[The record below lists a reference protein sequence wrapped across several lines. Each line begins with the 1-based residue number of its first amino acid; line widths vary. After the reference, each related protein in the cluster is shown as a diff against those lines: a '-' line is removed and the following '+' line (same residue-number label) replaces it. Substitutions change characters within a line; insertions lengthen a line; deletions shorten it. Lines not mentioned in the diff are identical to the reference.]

1 MPDLRNPKVPG
12 SSPGPGTTFA
22 SPCKCFN
29 TACASLTVR
38 RAIYIIYF
46 LSSFAMMTSWIFVPR
61 FIVDMGG
68 DHGTVGFA
76 VGAYNGAGFVA
87 SIMFGRLADI
97 HGRRLFIKAGLLASA
112 FSFLLQPL
120 APDPLTFTVV
130 RALAGFSAGMFP
142 PALISL
148 AHYTTG
154 RIGRFSSFGSLGWAG
169 GAFGAGLVA
178 EFSGIP
184 GAFYVSSALF
194 FTAFLISFR
203 VEDVSVASSKPPLLP
218 FNLLGGAPHIFTA
231 FFLRHIGAQ
240 MAWTYWVLYLRDLGA
255 GDFWQ
260 GAMMGLNAATQF
272 FAMFFLM
279 DRGRASAFILTGFL
293 VSSAVFL
300 GFYLSPTYLYLI
312 PLQFALG
319 ISWSMS
325 YVGTLR
331 TLMERFREK
340 ATATGLL
347 GSVLSMAGI
356 AGPFLAPEVLSLTG
370 GYRGIMAVSAVL
382 SLLAALTYGL
392 YEFWKKSDEARLATN
407 QSEY

>member
-1 MPDLRNPKVPG
+1 
-12 SSPGPGTTFA
+12 
-22 SPCKCFN
+22 
-29 TACASLTVR
+29 VR
-38 RAIYIIYF
+38 RAIYVIYF

-61 FIVDMGG
+61 FIVEMGG
-68 DHGTVGFA
+68 NHSMVGFA
-76 VGAYNGAGFVA
+76 VGAYNGSVFIA
-87 SIMFGRLADI
+87 SLLFGRLADI
-97 HGRRLFIKAGLLASA
+97 HGRRVFIKVGLLSSA
-112 FSFLLQPL
+112 LSFLLQPL
-120 APDPLTFTVV
+120 AADPLTFTAV
-130 RALAGFSAGMFP
+130 RALAGFSAGIFP

-154 RIGRFSSFGSLGWAG
+154 RIGRFSSFGSLGWAA
-169 GAFGAGLVA
+169 GAFGAGLVV
-178 EFSGIP
+178 EFSGIS
-184 GAFYVSSALF
+184 GAFYASSVLF
-194 FTAFLISFR
+194 FTAFLISFA
-203 VEDVSVASSKPPLLP
+203 VEDVSVSSPRPPLLP
-218 FNLLGGAPHIFTA
+218 FRLLRGAPHIFAA

-260 GAMMGLNAATQF
+260 GAMMGINAATQF

-279 DRGRASAFILTGFL
+279 DRGRAGTFILTGFF
-293 VSSAVFL
+293 VSTAVFL

-370 GYRGIMAVSAVL
+370 GYRGIMAVSAAL

-392 YEFWKKSDEARLATN
+392 YEFGKKSDEARLAAD
-407 QSEY
+407 